1 MILFLEDIFAQK
13 FTNKTARSRISRHR
27 IPCRVKDLPVFLEK
41 FISPVLVL
49 YSSVFIHLF
58 YKHKERKLIFSHVI
72 YIGQHFPYPLLF
84 DQKIVDKVLG

>member
-58 YKHKERKLIFSHVI
+58 YKHKERKHVI
-72 YIGQHFPYPLLF
+72 YIGQHFPYPLLL